1 MNCAEFE
8 DYLDLLDR
16 TADDLTRQRAL
27 NHASACA
34 SCSRL
39 LSDER
44 AVNSALSGLALE
56 TEEECAPPRVKAA
69 MLESFSRM
77 YPPQSG
83 AVTGSEKADIIQF
96 PSRLRGRTMI
106 TLAVA
111 ASILALIA
119 LSMQLMRPVLRPAG
133 EEVIALVEPS
143 IEVKP
148 AAIDGVEP
156 KKIESPEYIPE
167 GKKAVPRVR
176 RRPAAVNQAAEPDF
190 IPLTWVSDTASLRSG
205 TVVRVE
211 VERATLLAMGLPV
224 NETRSDSLIK
234 ADLVVGDDGIARA
247 IRFVQ

>member
-8 DYLDLLDR
+8 DSLDLLDR
-16 TADDLTRQRAL
+16 VVDEMTRQRAL

-34 SCSRL
+34 ACSRL
-39 LSDER
+39 LSDDR

-56 TEEECAPPRVKAA
+56 TEEEGAPPRVRAA
-69 MLESFSRM
+69 VLESYSRM
-77 YPPQSG
+77 YPAESG
-83 AVTGSEKADIIQF
+83 AGSTVERAGVIQF
-96 PSRLRGRTMI
+96 PSWLKSRTIM
-106 TLAVA
+106 TLAAA
-111 ASILALIA
+111 ASILALVA
-119 LSMQLMRPVLRPAG
+119 LGIQLMRPVPRPGG
-133 EEVIALVEPS
+133 EEVIALVEPA
-143 IEVKP
+143 IKVKP
-148 AAIDGVEP
+148 EINKDREP
-156 KKIESPEYIPE
+156 KNVESTESVPES
-167 GKKAVPRVR
+167 KKAVPRVR
-176 RRPAAVNQAAEPDF
+176 RRPAAVNSAAEPDF

>member
-16 TADDLTRQRAL
+16 TADDLARQRAL

-39 LSDER
+39 LSDDR

-69 MLESFSRM
+69 VLESFSRM

-83 AVTGSEKADIIQF
+83 AVTGGEKADIIQF

-133 EEVIALVEPS
+133 EEVIALVDPS

-148 AAIDGVEP
+148 VTNDGGEA
-156 KKIESPEYIPE
+156 KMIESPESIPE
-167 GKKAVPRVR
+167 GKKAVPR
-176 RRPAAVNQAAEPDF
+176 RRPAAVNTSAEPDF

-211 VERATLLAMGLPV
+211 VERATLLSMGLPV